1 MEEPDE
7 FVLWPENVQALNVF
21 LKCCGQ
27 WEIVA
32 DMGGCFY
39 QGLKDSRVNSVLS
52 RSGLSAEEQNKV
64 FADLLLIEQ
73 GAVPVL
79 NEKK

>member
-1 MEEPDE
+1 
-7 FVLWPENVQALNVF
+7 
-21 LKCCGQ
+21 
-27 WEIVA
+27 
-32 DMGGCFY
+32 MGGCFY